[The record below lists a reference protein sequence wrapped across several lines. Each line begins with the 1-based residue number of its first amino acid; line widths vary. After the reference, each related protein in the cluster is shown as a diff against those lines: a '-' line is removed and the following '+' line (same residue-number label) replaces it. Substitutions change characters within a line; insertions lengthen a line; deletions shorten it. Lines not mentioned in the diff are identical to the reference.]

1 MPYQIK
7 PVLYVIYISATP
19 FLITFIALI
28 HLNLFFCQLGN
39 RTILTT
45 AFISS
50 TIRSAT
56 ICVFYDVLSTF

>member
-28 HLNLFFCQLGN
+28 HLNWFFANLEIVQFLLQHLYLQQYVQQLY
-39 RTILTT
+39 
-45 AFISS
+45 
-50 TIRSAT
+50 
-56 ICVFYDVLSTF
+56 VFFMMY

>member
-28 HLNLFFCQLGN
+28 HLNLFFANLEIVQFLLQHLYLQQYVQQLY
-39 RTILTT
+39 
-45 AFISS
+45 
-50 TIRSAT
+50 
-56 ICVFYDVLSTF
+56 VFFMMY